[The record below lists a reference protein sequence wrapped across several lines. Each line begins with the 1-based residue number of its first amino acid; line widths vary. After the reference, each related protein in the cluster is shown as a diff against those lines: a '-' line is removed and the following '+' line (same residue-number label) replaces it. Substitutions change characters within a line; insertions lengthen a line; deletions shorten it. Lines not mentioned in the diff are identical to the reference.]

1 MNLKYPS
8 MDGGTVSP
16 TITWRNREKPSSNPA
31 AFPGNYYVLLKM
43 GTKDAPKKGAD
54 ITVGVHVV
62 TDKEPTSPYA
72 EEGDPVPDISGKTKP
87 ADDTQGGDST
97 ESASGSSDGGSTP
110 WGAVTALFGGSAV
123 MAAAGAVSLGR
134 IPQAAG

>member
-1 MNLKYPS
+1 M
-8 MDGGTVSP
+8 
-16 TITWRNREKPSSNPA
+16 
-31 AFPGNYYVLLKM
+31 
-43 GTKDAPKKGAD
+43 
-54 ITVGVHVV
+54 
-62 TDKEPTSPYA
+62 TDKESTSPYA

-87 ADDTQGGDST
+87 ADDTLGGDSK

-134 IPQAAG
+134 YRRLLG

>member
-1 MNLKYPS
+1 
-8 MDGGTVSP
+8 
-16 TITWRNREKPSSNPA
+16 
-31 AFPGNYYVLLKM
+31 M

-54 ITVGVHVV
+54 VTVGVNVV

-87 ADDTQGGDST
+87 ADDTTGGDDSR

-134 IPQAAG
+134 YRRLLG